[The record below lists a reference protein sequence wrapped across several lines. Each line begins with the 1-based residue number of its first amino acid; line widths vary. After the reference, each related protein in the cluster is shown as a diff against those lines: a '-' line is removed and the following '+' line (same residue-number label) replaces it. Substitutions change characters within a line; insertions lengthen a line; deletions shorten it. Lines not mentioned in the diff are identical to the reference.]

1 MTLKLLWQPAGIELD
16 SLGEKRFA
24 RTADGSDDISDGDTP
39 NIRMSIRMLSIDSP
53 ETGVTKSREGLTKD
67 DMIQLLPE
75 LRDWVSD
82 PASPVEQGLADYL
95 RGRLDRPDAAEAHW
109 KQGARAK
116 DGFKEIA
123 QRRLAKP
130 TGGKRPLFL
139 RAADERFD
147 QYGRLLAY
155 VAPSYEPKELA
166 TLSRRERSTFNL
178 DLVEAGWA
186 ASFVIY
192 PSIPGELDL
201 PLLQQAAQ
209 TAIAER
215 RGVWADP
222 KALAGYEYRMIEG
235 LVLLLKKV
243 KAGQTLSSSD
253 RSGWISRYCVD
264 MSTATI
270 FSPQDYFRVDPWN
283 RIFIWRD
290 DVRDAVRDLNLSL
303 AQVPP
308 VA

>member
-1 MTLKLLWQPAGIELD
+1 MTLKVLWQPAGIDLD

-39 NIRMSIRMLSIDSP
+39 SIRMSIRMLSIDAP
-53 ETGVTKSREGLTKD
+53 ETGVTKSTEGLTRD
-67 DMIQLLPE
+67 NMIQLLPQ
-75 LRDWVSD
+75 LRDWLED
-82 PASPVEQGLADYL
+82 LASPVEPGLAAYL
-95 RGRLDRPDAAEAHW
+95 REKLDRLDAAEAHW
-109 KQGARAK
+109 EQGARAK
-116 DGFKEIA
+116 DGFKELA
-123 QRRLAKP
+123 KRRLAKP
-130 TGGKRPLFL
+130 SGGRRALFL

-155 VAPSYEPKELA
+155 VAPSYERAELA
-166 TLSRRERSTFNL
+166 ALSRRERATFNL

-201 PLLQQAAQ
+201 PLLQQAAR
-209 TAIAER
+209 TAIDEK
-215 RGVWADP
+215 RGVWTDA

-235 LVLLLKKV
+235 LVLLFKKV
-243 KAGQTLSSSD
+243 QAGQALTNAD
-253 RSGWISRYCVD
+253 RTGWISRYCVD

-290 DVRDAVRDLNLSL
+290 QVRDAVRDLNLSL
-303 AQVPP
+303 APM
-308 VA
+308 AAEA